1 MVFNLSLES
10 YWQLPNLKGPTF
22 IHPAIKQQSV
32 CFIKQKSGIQ
42 GVGVG
47 SGVGCGEPSGGFGSS
62 ETSGG
67 GGSGGSVGCG
77 GGGNPT
83 GMAKTTGFI

>member
-1 MVFNLSLES
+1 MAVTDFGILLLQSL
-10 YWQLPNLKGPTF
+10 YGPTCMQAAC
-22 IHPAIKQQSV
+22 IQQMVSLP
-32 CFIKQKSGIQ
+32 FSHKLGIQ

-67 GGSGGSVGCG
+67 GIGSGGSVG
-77 GGGNPT
+77 
-83 GMAKTTGFI
+83 